1 MFQEPETIG
10 KLCEVLSGDL
20 ASENYS
26 VGMHLAE
33 ISAMY
38 QHDDATFMQNL
49 RHVAEDAPRHYLER
63 GLPIEAALR
72 EIVNMTAVAVTR
84 RMALRARA
92 SEQAG
97 TA

>member
-1 MFQEPETIG
+1 MFQEPETIE

-49 RHVAEDAPRHYLER
+49 THAAEDAPRHYLER

-84 RMALRARA
+84 RMALRMKGADQSGSA
-92 SEQAG
+92 
-97 TA
+97 